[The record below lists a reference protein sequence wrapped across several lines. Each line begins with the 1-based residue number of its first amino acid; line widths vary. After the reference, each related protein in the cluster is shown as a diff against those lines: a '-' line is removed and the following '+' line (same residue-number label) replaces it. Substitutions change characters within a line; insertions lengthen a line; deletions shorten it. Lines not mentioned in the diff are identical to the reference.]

1 MSGMGR
7 REFVALLGGAA
18 AAWPL
23 AARSQQP
30 GGRRRL
36 GVLMAT
42 AADDPESRKRLF
54 ALLQGMQQLG
64 WVEGR
69 NLRVDI
75 RWAAGNVDD
84 TRKYAAELTAL
95 APDIILA
102 AGSLA
107 LGPLLQATRTIPVVF
122 THVPDPVGAGF
133 VDNMARPGG
142 NATGFTSFDYGL
154 SVKWLELLKAIAPR
168 VTRVGV
174 IRDPN
179 LTAGI
184 GQWGAIQG
192 AAPAAGVEAV
202 PLNVRDVAEI
212 ERPVAALARLGNAG
226 LIVTASG
233 MAVVNRDPI
242 IALAARHKLPA
253 VFWQR
258 FFVADGGL
266 ISYGDD
272 VIEHYRL
279 AAGYIDRIL
288 KGEKPADLPVQL
300 STKLELVI
308 NLKTAKALGLE
319 IPPTLLARADEVIE

>member
-1 MSGMGR
+1 MTR
-7 REFVALLGGAA
+7 RELIMLLGGA

-23 AARSQQP
+23 AARAQQP

-54 ALLQGMQQLG
+54 ALLQGLQQLG
-64 WVEGR
+64 WIEGR

-75 RWAAGNVDD
+75 RWAAGNADD
-84 TRKYAAELTAL
+84 TRKYAAELTVL

-107 LGPLLQATRTIPVVF
+107 AGPLLQATRTIPIVF

-133 VDNMARPGG
+133 IDSMARPGG

-154 SVKWLELLKAIAPR
+154 SVKWLELLKEIAPQ

-174 IRDPN
+174 LRDPN
-179 LTAGI
+179 FTAGI
-184 GQWGAIQG
+184 GQWGAILG
-192 AAPAAGVEAV
+192 AAPAAGVEV
-202 PLNVRDVAEI
+202 VRDVAEI
-212 ERPVAALARLGNAG
+212 ERAVAAFARLGNGG

-233 MAVVNRDPI
+233 LAVLHRDRI
-242 IALAARHKLPA
+242 IALAASHKLPA

-272 VIEHYRL
+272 VIEHYRR
-279 AAGYIDRIL
+279 AAGYVERIL
-288 KGEKPADLPVQL
+288 KGEKPADLPVQNP
-300 STKLELVI
+300 TKYETVI
-308 NLKTAKALGLE
+308 NLKAARALGLDV
-319 IPPTLLARADEVIE
+319 PPALLARADEVIE

>member
-23 AARSQQP
+23 AARAQQP

>member
-1 MSGMGR
+1 MSAKMER
-7 REFVALLGGAA
+7 REFITLLAGAA
-18 AAWPL
+18 MWPL
-23 AARSQQP
+23 AARAQQRERI
-30 GGRRRL
+30 RRI

-42 AADDPESRKRLF
+42 AGDDPESRKRLF
-54 ALLQGMQQLG
+54 ALLQGLQQLG

-75 RWAAGNVDD
+75 RWAAGNADD

-107 LGPLLQATRTIPVVF
+107 AGPLLQATRTIPIVF

-133 VDNMARPGG
+133 IDSMARPGG

-154 SVKWLELLKAIAPR
+154 SVKWLELLKEIAPQ

-179 LTAGI
+179 FTAGI
-184 GQWGAIQG
+184 GQWGAILG
-192 AAPAAGVEAV
+192 AAPAAGVEVV
-202 PLNVRDVAEI
+202 PVNVRDVAEI
-212 ERPVAALARLGNAG
+212 ERAVAAFARLGNGG

-233 MAVVNRDPI
+233 LAVVHRDLI

-288 KGEKPADLPVQL
+288 KGEKPGDLPVQL
-300 STKLELVI
+300 STKLELAI
-308 NLKTAKALGLE
+308 NLKTAKALGLDM
-319 IPPTLLARADEVIE
+319 PATVLARADEVIE

>member
-1 MSGMGR
+1 MFSMR
-7 REFVALLGGAA
+7 RRQFITLLGGTAT
-18 AAWPL
+18 WPL
-23 AARSQQP
+23 AARAQQP

-54 ALLQGMQQLG
+54 ALLQGLQQLG

-107 LGPLLQATRTIPVVF
+107 AGPLLQATRTIPIVF

-133 VDNMARPGG
+133 IDSMARPGG

-154 SVKWLELLKAIAPR
+154 SVKWLELLKEIAPQ

-192 AAPAAGVEAV
+192 AAPAAGVG
-202 PLNVRDVAEI
+202 PRGNGTRLFSSSINPSQRRD
-212 ERPVAALARLGNAG
+212 
-226 LIVTASG
+226 
-233 MAVVNRDPI
+233 D
-242 IALAARHKLPA
+242 
-253 VFWQR
+253 Q
-258 FFVADGGL
+258 
-266 ISYGDD
+266 DD
-272 VIEHYRL
+272 VR
-279 AAGYIDRIL
+279 
-288 KGEKPADLPVQL
+288 
-300 STKLELVI
+300 STVLQ
-308 NLKTAKALGLE
+308 
-319 IPPTLLARADEVIE
+319 P

>member
-1 MSGMGR
+1 MFSMR
-7 REFVALLGGAA
+7 RRQFITLLGGTAT
-18 AAWPL
+18 WPL
-23 AARSQQP
+23 AARAQQP

-54 ALLQGMQQLG
+54 ALLQGLQQLG

-107 LGPLLQATRTIPVVF
+107 AGPLLQATRTIPIVF

-133 VDNMARPGG
+133 IDSMARPGG

-154 SVKWLELLKAIAPR
+154 SVKWLELLKEIAPQ

-192 AAPAAGVEAV
+192 AAPAAGVEVV
-202 PLNVRDVAEI
+202 PVNVRDAAEI
-212 ERPVAALARLGNAG
+212 ERAVAAFARLGNGG

-233 MAVVNRDPI
+233 LAVVHRDLI

-279 AAGYIDRIL
+279 AACYIDRVL
-288 KGEKPADLPVQL
+288 KGEKPGDLPVQL

-308 NLKTAKALGLE
+308 NLKAAKSLGLDV
-319 IPPTLLARADEVIE
+319 PDALLARADEVIE